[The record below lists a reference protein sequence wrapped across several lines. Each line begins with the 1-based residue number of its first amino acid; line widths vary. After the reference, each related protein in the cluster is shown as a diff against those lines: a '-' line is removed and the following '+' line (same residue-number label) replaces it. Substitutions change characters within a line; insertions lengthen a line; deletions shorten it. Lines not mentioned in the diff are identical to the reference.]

1 MDPNKSMDRK
11 NSEKQYR
18 LENSFKV
25 NGTKKQKK
33 KTFCFK
39 NLFIRKPVIG
49 NT

>member
-25 NGTKKQKK
+25 NGTNKK
-33 KTFCFK
+33 KKHFVLRIYLLE
-39 NLFIRKPVIG
+39 NQ
-49 NT
+49 